1 MCDEN
6 VIFRHC
12 YFTFLKD
19 FFDTFWIS
27 SKTLFFGDKYHW
39 TLETFTVLFN
49 FCCYQGII
57 TLQFWTLCINSMDEL
72 ELKEIKEKVDPYLD
86 KVLSHQGLNMVFFM
100 LTNIMEESTE
110 LLCAGQNARALIR
123 DAYDIPEDAEQI
135 ILKGVVSR
143 KKQLL
148 PVFVETL
155 QQ

>member
-1 MCDEN
+1 MSVEKPFTKEN
-6 VIFRHC
+6 LDS
-12 YFTFLKD
+12 YLKELAKEMFKAGSNLSDKSPQEICSQD
-19 FFDTFWIS
+19 FKKFSIGGVD
-27 SKTLFFGDKYHW
+27 FG
-39 TLETFTVLFN
+39 VG
-49 FCCYQGII
+49 Q
-57 TLQFWTLCINSMDEL
+57 INSMDEL